1 MSELLK
7 KFAVRAALPLT
18 PKQIDSIGFKS
29 HPDLLQSNRYKA
41 WLKICE
47 SDRYTDLEKLMK
59 EFLEGNEP
67 IRSLNHITPE
77 LKKLIEFA
85 NYNGFEFTKEEFLSQ
100 VDLDKLSVEFK
111 KSEERIETNF
121 LNVYSNF
128 ADQLIAEAITT
139 STKKNNLDKQA
150 ILKTLILIEKIYI
163 LRKEKVDINFE
174 RFYAKPII
182 LPSCFFQLDPCK
194 KASPVS
200 TPASLSKQ
208 TNIEKNI
215 TPNNEKPEPDCG
227 CGKVPEK
234 DDCDCKCDE
243 TCVPQNPCCV
253 EIIPYIADLYIVKDE
268 ISCYEV
274 GEMSYIENILQ
285 TEIRERVHRSFEREE
300 FNTEHEEETTNFEQ
314 KDHQIDERFSLQK
327 EIDKTIEQTISVD
340 AGVTAHQ
347 EWGTGD
353 VTATTNVGFNQSK
366 KDAQKSVQ
374 DSAKQVIS
382 KSITS
387 LQKKIRD
394 FSSRKLIKE
403 MEEINKH
410 SFGGTTGAIKDIS
423 RQFYYVNQVRKGQ
436 VYNYGKRSLLD
447 FYLPDPSLLYKR
459 LIEKKFSQKKPEKP
473 CITIGEISADKY
485 LEYLKCYGLK
495 DIEFPPEVYKNVVV
509 GFSGGKGG
517 PKHKAP
523 YGKKDW
529 YGSGHGEDDGPKPLV
544 VPDGYVTESMETDFG
559 GVSFNGHYIYSA
571 ISLTVGSQSV
581 SFTSQGE
588 EDGTGNVQVTAVG
601 LPPLEGNQSITVDY
615 LHTSYYSLNLKIT
628 FKLKAEALLKWQ
640 LSIYYRI
647 IEAYEKELAAY
658 NEALAEF
665 KRTKQIKY
673 KQNPFILLQ
682 DIQEQLKQAA
692 ISYISCQFFDDM
704 NAMKNNVMPCGNP
717 QFDIQEAKKEGE
729 FVRFFEQAFEWKFM
743 NFMLYPYFWS
753 RKCTWED
760 KMNEEAD
767 NMLFQRFLKAGYA
780 RVSVSVRRG
789 FEGYVDYFLATRQMW
804 GGPGVPPITGTAF
817 VPIYQEIKED
827 KDNFYTDRE
836 GLVVVVKGQSEI
848 TLKNTDYYWNTGSP
862 AIPATSTSPSVPAV
876 LPHSDQDK
884 VNADIN
890 REIFIDCVQY
900 KIMSIIEDSSDTTH
914 KTWKITL
921 ERAYERDTTSPNP
934 DTFPWST
941 GAVFVGAPWEFRVPT
956 RLVWLREKGGCL
968 PCYPIICPEPLEK
981 PL

>member
-47 SDRYTDLEKLMK
+47 SDRYTDLVKLMK

-67 IRSLNHITPE
+67 IRSMNQITPE

-100 VDLDKLSVEFK
+100 VDLNKLSIEFK
-111 KSEERIETNF
+111 KIEERGDSNF

-128 ADQLIAEAITT
+128 ADQLIAEAIV
-139 STKKNNLDKQA
+139 SSNAKKNNLDKQA

-182 LPSCFFQLDPCK
+182 LPPCFFKLDPCK
-194 KASPVS
+194 AATPVHN
-200 TPASLSKQ
+200 PATLSKQ

-253 EIIPYIADLYIVKDE
+253 EIIPYIADLYVVKDE
-268 ISCYEV
+268 ISYYEA
-274 GEMSYIENILQ
+274 GEMSYIENILES
-285 TEIRERVHRSFEREE
+285 EIRERIHRSFEREE
-300 FNTEHEEETTNFEQ
+300 INTEHEEETTNFEQ

-447 FYLPDPSLLYKR
+447 FYLPEPSELYKR
-459 LIEKKFSQKKPEKP
+459 LIEKRFSQKKPEKP

-485 LEYLKCYGLK
+485 LEYIKCYGLK
-495 DIEFPPEVYKNVVV
+495 DIEFPPKEKIDVKGRMNGRPEPKDKIGIPGYKVERTGQYDDN
-509 GFSGGKGG
+509 
-517 PKHKAP
+517 
-523 YGKKDW
+523 
-529 YGSGHGEDDGPKPLV
+529 GSISIPE
-544 VPDGYVTESMETDFG
+544 GYESISLDSYINALRWNDNYNPPGTSQDIFG
-559 GVSFNGHYIYSA
+559 GVSLTASINGHMVEYYPNPSGTHDNPIPTTN
-571 ISLTVGSQSV
+571 ISLVNCPEV
-581 SFTSQGE
+581 E
-588 EDGTGNVQVTAVG
+588 GTPAIILKTWDVT
-601 LPPLEGNQSITVDY
+601 EYD
-615 LHTSYYSLNLKIT
+615 IT
-628 FKLKAEALLKWQ
+628 FTLHCKLKAETLLKWQ
-640 LSIYYRI
+640 LPIYFKI
-647 IEAYEKELAAY
+647 MEAYEKELAAY

-665 KRTKQIKY
+665 ERTKQIKY

-704 NAMKNNVMPCGNP
+704 NAMKHKVKDCGLP
-717 QFDIQEAKKEGE
+717 QFDIPEAKKEGE

-789 FEGYVDYFLATRQMW
+789 FEGHVDYFLATRKIW
-804 GGPGVPPITGTAF
+804 GSTGIPPIAGPAF

-827 KDNFYTDRE
+827 KENFN
-836 GLVVVVKGQSEI
+836 V
-848 TLKNTDYYWNTGSP
+848 
-862 AIPATSTSPSVPAV
+862 
-876 LPHSDQDK
+876 DK
-884 VNADIN
+884 VGSTIDVVNLSRDITVN
-890 REIFIDCVQY
+890 GTDEYYDIVQAVEDAKIALDIDREIFINCKQY
-900 KIMSIIEDSSDTTH
+900 RIVKIIENPLSLPTVHTS
-914 KTWKITL
+914 WIITL
-921 ERAYERDTTSPNP
+921 DRPYEGADAQNL
-934 DTFPWST
+934 PWST
-941 GAVFVGAPWEFRVPT
+941 GAKFVGAPWEFKVPT
-956 RLVWLREKGGCL
+956 RLVWLRSEGGCL
-968 PCYPIICPEPLEK
+968 PDSYPIKCK
-981 PL
+981 